1 MIFIGLRF
9 KICNWICGDYL
20 RNYLAVG
27 VRLPLINF
35 LKYNSKNLDSFEI
48 KRIENII
55 ECIDE
60 IFQF

>member
-1 MIFIGLRF
+1 MGIRF
-9 KICNWICGDYL
+9 RISNWICKDYL

-35 LKYNSKNLDSFEI
+35 LKYNSKNLDGFEI

>member
-9 KICNWICGDYL
+9 KICNWICRDYL
-20 RNYLAVG
+20 RNYLVVG

>member
-1 MIFIGLRF
+1 MGLRF

-20 RNYLAVG
+20 RNHLAVG

-35 LKYNSKNLDSFEI
+35 LKYNSKNLNSFEI
-48 KRIENII
+48 KRIEKII

>member
-1 MIFIGLRF
+1 MGLRF
-9 KICNWICGDYL
+9 KICNWICNDYL

-27 VRLPLINF
+27 IKLPLINL
-35 LKYNSKNLDSFEI
+35 LKYSKNLDSFEI
-48 KRIENII
+48 KKIEKII

>member
-1 MIFIGLRF
+1 MGLRF
-9 KICNWICGDYL
+9 KICNWIYNDYL
-20 RNYLAVG
+20 RNYLAIG

>member
-27 VRLPLINF
+27 VRLPLIN
-35 LKYNSKNLDSFEI
+35 LLQYSKNLDSFEI
-48 KRIENII
+48 KKIKKII

-60 IFQF
+60 ILQF

>member
-1 MIFIGLRF
+1 MGLRF

-27 VRLPLINF
+27 VKLPLIN
-35 LKYNSKNLDSFEI
+35 LLQYSKNLDSFEI
-48 KRIENII
+48 KKIKKII

-60 IFQF
+60 ILQF

>member
-1 MIFIGLRF
+1 MGLRF

-27 VRLPLINF
+27 VRLPLIN
-35 LKYNSKNLDSFEI
+35 LLQYSKNLDSFEI
-48 KRIENII
+48 KKIKKII

-60 IFQF
+60 ILQF

>member
-1 MIFIGLRF
+1 MGLRF

-27 VRLPLINF
+27 VRLPLIN
-35 LKYNSKNLDSFEI
+35 LLQYSKNLDSFEI
-48 KRIENII
+48 KKIKKII

>member
-27 VRLPLINF
+27 VKLPLIN
-35 LKYNSKNLDSFEI
+35 LLQYSKNLDSFEI
-48 KRIENII
+48 KKIKKII

-60 IFQF
+60 ILQF

>member
-1 MIFIGLRF
+1 MGLRF

-27 VRLPLINF
+27 VRLPLIN
-35 LKYNSKNLDSFEI
+35 LLQYSKNLDSFEI
-48 KRIENII
+48 KEIKKII

-60 IFQF
+60 ILQF

>member
-1 MIFIGLRF
+1 MIYIGLRF
-9 KICNWICGDYL
+9 KICNCICNDYL

>member
-27 VRLPLINF
+27 VRLPLIN